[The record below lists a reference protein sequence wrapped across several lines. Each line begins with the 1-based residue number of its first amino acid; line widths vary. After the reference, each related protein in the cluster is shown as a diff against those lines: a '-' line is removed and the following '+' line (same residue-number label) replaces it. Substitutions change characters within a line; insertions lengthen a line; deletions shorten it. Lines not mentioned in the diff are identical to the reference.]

1 MPVRFPFLRVLVLVL
16 ALAAAAHADDLGAG
30 DPTRVPGRAAEDP
43 ALVGMGAQAEPEPFD
58 DHVAIADW
66 NARQKWSYGTDQLM
80 PLTRGMAAAGIPP
93 AARWPL
99 YLFTVPFDLAQLPI
113 AAIGALYGN

>member
-1 MPVRFPFLRVLVLVL
+1 MRVCSPFLRVFLLVL
-16 ALAAAAHADDLGAG
+16 ALAATAHADDLGAG
-30 DPTRVPGRAAEDP
+30 DPTRIPGKAGETPAA
-43 ALVGMGAQAEPEPFD
+43 ASMGALEEPEPFD